1 MNMYKKV
8 IALSA
13 LLSVACVSALTTVKP
28 GQLTIGLNRYTAA
41 AGTTAQNDNYLSVTA
56 NTGSTTVYSATGFHI
71 NVACAVAKLLNLK
84 PVFVWYDFAYN
95 NTSGSLSC
103 SNALANDKIDAF
115 FTVATA
121 TANCQQLSVANNIY
135 GVADL
140 IAIVGSDTPTLGFIF
155 QAGAYGANPKNCDL
169 QLAVQSAINY
179 LSSSQTLT
187 CYAVNNNNN
196 VSTAASILPIGGVPG
211 QNASTQDGF
220 IPVVGSNT
228 TYGCTTCP
236 KALNFATIS
245 CLAQYV
251 IDNDTCATAKNV
263 TAGTIS

>member
-28 GQLTIGLNRYTAA
+28 GQLTIGLNRYTTAT
-41 AGTTAQNDNYLSVTA
+41 GTTAQNDNFLSVA
-56 NTGSTTVYSATGFHI
+56 PNTGSTTVYSATGFHI

-121 TANCQQLSVANNIY
+121 TGNCQQLSVANNIY
-135 GVADL
+135 GVLDL
-140 IAIVGSDTPTLGFIF
+140 LSRSTASLGFIF
-155 QAGAYGANPKNCDL
+155 QAGAYTANPKNCDL

-196 VSTAASILPIGGVPG
+196 VSTAASILPIGGVPN
-211 QNASTQDGF
+211 QNVSTQDGF